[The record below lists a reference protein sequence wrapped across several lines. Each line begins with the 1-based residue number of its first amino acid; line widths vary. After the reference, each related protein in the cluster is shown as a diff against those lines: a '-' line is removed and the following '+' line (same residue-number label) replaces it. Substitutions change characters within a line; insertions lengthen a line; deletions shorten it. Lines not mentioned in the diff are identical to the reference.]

1 MILEWV
7 ELDRSSLLDALISM
21 GPWFVLEL
29 LNSETSLVDF
39 LTSLGHFVDF
49 LTRIKECEL
58 PGFF

>member
-1 MILEWV
+1 M
-7 ELDRSSLLDALISM
+7 ELDRSSLLDVLISM

-49 LTRIKECEL
+49 LTRTEEYEL
-58 PGFF
+58 PGIF